1 MQEVYLD
8 LYIII
13 NTSMDL
19 ICLMITAALLHLRI
33 RRRRAVFA
41 AAMGGAYAAGSLLLG
56 LSGIIGF
63 LGDAAAAVLLCAIA
77 FGVRGSSVWRF
88 FRSVAALLLT
98 SMLLGGVMTGLYSL
112 LNRLKLP
119 FESMQGEG
127 LSVWTFALLTAVAGL
142 CTVRGG
148 RWLGLA
154 SRTKTVAVKARLF
167 GQTVT
172 FTALVDSGNL
182 LRDPISGRSV
192 IAVDPRRLAGILPR
206 ELLEA
211 SVSGRAVDFLTA
223 YEHARHCRP
232 IPARGATGE
241 TVLLA
246 ILPEELILTVKGES
260 TAGDYLIAPA
270 SLGEAAQGF
279 DAVIGAD

>member
-1 MQEVYLD
+1 MQEVYID
-8 LYIII
+8 LYVII

-19 ICLMITAALLHLRI
+19 ICLMITAALLHIRI
-33 RRRRAVFA
+33 RRLRAVLA
-41 AAMGGAYAAGSLLLG
+41 AVAGGAYAAGSLLLG
-56 LSGIIGF
+56 LSGVVGF
-63 LGDAAAAVLLCAIA
+63 LGDATAAVAMCAIA
-77 FGVRGSSVWRF
+77 FGVRGSSAWRF

-98 SMLLGGVMTGLYSL
+98 SMLLGGIMTGLYSL

-119 FESMQGEG
+119 FESMQGDG

-154 SRTKTVAVKARLF
+154 HRTKTVGVRAKLF
-167 GQTVT
+167 GKSVE

-182 LRDPISGRSV
+182 LRDPTSGRSV
-192 IAVDPRRLAGILPR
+192 IAVDPKCLAGILPR

-211 SVSGRAVDFLTA
+211 AASGRTVDFLTT
-223 YEHARHCRP
+223 YEHARYCRP
-232 IPARGATGE
+232 IPAKGATGE
-241 TVLLA
+241 AILLA
-246 ILPEELILTVKGES
+246 IVPEELIITARGES
-260 TAGDYLIAPA
+260 TPGDYLLAPA
-270 SLGEAAQGF
+270 PLGDAAQGF